1 MWSIY
6 FVNAFQSSTTSNLT
20 AYVVSGFDQHS
31 LIPVISIVS
40 SAMCAAC
47 TMPVAKIL
55 NLFDRSKGFLAM
67 GVLATIG
74 LILMATCT
82 NIAVYCAA
90 QVFYNVGFTS
100 LIYTIDVMT
109 ADTSKLSHRGLAFAF
124 TSSPYIIT
132 AFAGP
137 KAAEKFYAD
146 NWRWAFGCWAIILPF
161 VVLSLFFVLQG
172 NLRKAKKAG
181 KLQHV
186 PSGRTF
192 MQSVW
197 FYVIEFDREFLPPRV
212 HLVLGKANT
221 TSSSRSRPPSGRPCH
236 LPPALLPCRL
246 YGRFVALAHNY
257 RHACDR
263 LCDDRR
269 VCPC

>member
-1 MWSIY
+1 MWLIY

-40 SAMCAAC
+40 NAMCAAC

-67 GVLATIG
+67 AILATIG
-74 LILMATCT
+74 LILMATCS
-82 NIAVYCAA
+82 NIAIYCAA

-109 ADTSKLSHRGLAFAF
+109 ADTSTLSHRGLAFAV

-137 KAAEKFYAD
+137 AAAEKFHAN
-146 NWRWAFGCWAIILPF
+146 NWRWAFGCWAILLPL
-161 VVLSLFFVLQG
+161 VALPLFIIMQREL
-172 NLRKAKKAG
+172 KHAKKYG
-181 KLQHV
+181 RLRENS
-186 PSGRTF
+186 SGRTF
-192 MQSVW
+192 IQNVC
-197 FYVIEFDREFLPPRV
+197 FYVIEFDRKLFSFFLPFPPPLF
-212 HLVLGKANT
+212 HLVTCL
-221 TSSSRSRPPSGRPCH
+221 H
-236 LPPALLPCRL
+236 LDIP
-246 YGRFVALAHNY
+246 
-257 RHACDR
+257 
-263 LCDDRR
+263 
-269 VCPC
+269 